1 MSDIFKVQYLEQFN
15 NFVSQLR
22 VIFPT
27 EDVKNILDKIESFS
41 DEVKITRGQLFSSS
55 IRDENFD
62 LFLKDKI
69 KVFSHKSEDTQ
80 TISESLFG
88 ADFCLKNLINN
99 QPEEVKKIIW
109 TNLHTLCLISELLK
123 PVELQDPSRIKK
135 LNSQIYQER
144 GMKELETI
152 TEEPDKSQSE
162 SGSKKKLHDMLGV
175 SVNNETTEM
184 IDDIVKSFENILKN
198 SNGGNPISSIM
209 EISQKISVK
218 YADKINNG
226 EIELDKLMQSISKK
240 VPGMEQMMSGMMGSD
255 KKSKPKEK
263 VVIDENFSTA
273 SVQVGKQNDDKKN
286 GGLNIGN
293 MLKMADQFGVLP
305 GGNSQSQSGD
315 VPNMPN
321 IPGLGKVME
330 LMQKLDS
337 TNTKEEADALKQEMD
352 SFLSKE
358 LGVDVDKLNA
368 QLDTVTNQMNQ
379 KLNEEEKPK
388 DS

>member
-55 IRDENFD
+55 IRDENLD

-240 VPGMEQMMSGMMGSD
+240 VPGMEQMMSGMMGSE

-305 GGNSQSQSGD
+305 GGKSQSQSGD
-315 VPNMPN
+315 VPNMTN

-379 KLNEEEKPK
+379 KLNEEEKLK